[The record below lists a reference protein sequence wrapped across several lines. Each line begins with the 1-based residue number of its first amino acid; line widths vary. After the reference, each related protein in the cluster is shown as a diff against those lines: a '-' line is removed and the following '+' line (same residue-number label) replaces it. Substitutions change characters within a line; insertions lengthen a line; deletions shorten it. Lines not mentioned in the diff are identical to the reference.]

1 MDIQLKKKPWYIRYK
16 YYLLGGAVFVGFAVY
31 ALLLALGPKRLR
43 IDLSTLQ
50 VAEVGEAKFLEYV
63 ETEGVVQ
70 PILTIKVNT
79 RIAGTVDRIV
89 GEEGSMMRQG
99 DTILLLTNPDMVR
112 DLEDQNDALQKQ
124 LISYREQEIEME
136 QKTLTLRQRVLQNE
150 HELNRLKENFNLD
163 KEEFG
168 MGIKSKAQ
176 LKVSQ
181 DEYEYKLE
189 AARLE
194 RENLRHDSVVTQIRR
209 DLIQT
214 DREREIK
221 KFHRA
226 TDRLKELVV
235 KAPVG
240 GQLSFI
246 RVTPGQGVG
255 AGEQIGEIKVLDQ
268 FKVHTSLS
276 EYYIDRIVSG
286 LPASVV
292 NKGTRYGLRV
302 TKVVPEVKADRT
314 FDVDLVFTDTV
325 PDNVRVGKNYR
336 VQIELGQPEQTVVIP
351 RGDFYSVTGGMWI
364 YKLVSGGRAVKVPI
378 EIGRQNPQQFEI
390 VSGLQPGDKVI
401 VSGYNRF
408 GDVEELILND

>member
-1 MDIQLKKKPWYIRYK
+1 MDIRLKKKPWYIRYK

-136 QKTLTLRQRVLQNE
+136 QKTLTLRQKMLQNE
-150 HELNRLKENFNLD
+150 YELNRLKENFNLD

-226 TDRLKELVV
+226 ADRLKELVV

-364 YKLVSGGRAVKVPI
+364 YKLVSGSRAVKAPI

>member
-364 YKLVSGGRAVKVPI
+364 YKLVSGSRAVKVPI

>member
-226 TDRLKELVV
+226 ADRLKELVV

-364 YKLVSGGRAVKVPI
+364 YKLVSGSRAVKVPI

-390 VSGLQPGDKVI
+390 VSGLQAGDKVI